1 MNLVVVI
8 YFNVLCCAIT
18 MSKAEYIVTF
28 VVSETS
34 GNQIDCLIIIENYN
48 M

>member
-8 YFNVLCCAIT
+8 YFNVLCCA

-28 VVSETS
+28 VSVTS
-34 GNQIDCLIIIENYN
+34 GNQLI
-48 M
+48 